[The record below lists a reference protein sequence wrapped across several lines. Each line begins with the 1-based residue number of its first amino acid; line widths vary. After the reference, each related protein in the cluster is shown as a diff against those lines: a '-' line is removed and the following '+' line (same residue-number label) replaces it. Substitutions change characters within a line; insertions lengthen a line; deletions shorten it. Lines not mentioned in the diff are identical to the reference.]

1 YEKVCRVER
10 GCSCTIFISE
20 PKCCCVGQSVSEIPG
35 NLTDNVRRL
44 LLYNVGI
51 SHIRENAFSR
61 YQHLEEIVIEDSDA
75 LQSINADAFGNLY
88 NLGKLCTCRMIYKRN
103 KLFDYLSVSGCK
115 NLKEMTPR
123 HRLAMEVIDFSHN
136 HIEYLGDGQLR
147 AVHANKIRLNNNNL
161 REIGS
166 HIFANCRFSLLEL
179 NNNLELK
186 RLSIDTFA
194 GISFI
199 KLLDLS
205 RTGITE
211 LPTTGLSRLEGLKLK
226 DTEDLKKLPP
236 ILAFTSLKKVEFTY
250 PYHCCLFKYASKEIS
265 TAGEM
270 YTKNLEEIRNRECS
284 AKATPKLNRLRRQSA
299 RTDRPQESRE
309 NPLDFSDL
317 LQWFDSVNAGNITIE
332 IDDDWDT
339 LLEPE
344 FEDAD
349 VGLLTTFN
357 CTSSAVSDFF
367 ASIQCTPMPNALNPC
382 EDVIGYDFLRWAIW
396 FVWISAI
403 VGNVGVWIVLCQMGQ
418 KKMQVHYFF
427 MANLSTADLLTG
439 VYLGVLAI
447 ADYKTSN
454 EYYNYAVA
462 WQTGIGCNIAGFI
475 SVFGSEISIMSMFLI
490 AFDMCYNIRNAFYGK
505 HLRMRTAIMMM
516 AVAYMIAFTMAV
528 LPIIG
533 VSTYTSTSVCLP
545 LSIEDNFDRIY
556 VIGSLLFNLLAFLGM
571 AISYSFIVRMLCDPE
586 QPKRSEDK
594 AIILKMATLIGTEM
608 LCWFPTLFFGLTA
621 ALGHPLISISVAKIF
636 LVIFYPINAFT
647 NPFLYVFLTK
657 ITHIRPCWISLLSSK
672 TPNDSNELKSL
683 PSSTFQKET
692 SAHAGAQ
699 SEKRP
704 LIFNERLRVSAA
716 PRMSDISEHVVME
729 KNITPNLLS
738 HKASSFQQ
746 QQLPTERQDCV
757 VLPKQLQNRRS
768 SVRSTGKDSGC
779 GSLTPPIPSYRFQCF
794 PTESST

>member
-1 YEKVCRVER
+1 MSNN
-10 GCSCTIFISE
+10 G
-20 PKCCCVGQSVSEIPG
+20 
-35 NLTDNVRRL
+35 LVRMPTL
-44 LLYNVGI
+44 
-51 SHIRENAFSR
+51 
-61 YQHLEEIVIEDSDA
+61 
-75 LQSINADAFGNLY
+75 
-88 NLGKLCTCRMIYKRN
+88 
-103 KLFDYLSVSGCK
+103 
-115 NLKEMTPR
+115 EMTPR
-123 HRLAMEVIDFSHN
+123 HRLAMEVIDFSYN

-147 AVHANKIRLNNNNL
+147 AVHANKIRLNNNDL

-179 NNNLELK
+179 NDNLELK

-284 AKATPKLNRLRRQSA
+284 AKSTPKLNRLRRRSA
-299 RTDRPQESRE
+299 RTDRSILLPQESRE

-418 KKMQVHYFF
+418 KRMQVHYFF

-475 SVFGSEISIMSMFLI
+475 SVFSSEISIMSMFLI

-505 HLRMRTAIMMM
+505 RLRMRTAIMMM
-516 AVAYMIAFTMAV
+516 AVAYLIAFTMAV

-636 LVIFYPINAFT
+636 LVLFYPINAFT

-657 ITHIRPCWISLLSSK
+657 ITHIRPCWISLLNSK

-683 PSSTFQKET
+683 PSSTFHKEMST
-692 SAHAGAQ
+692 HAGAQ

-704 LIFNERLRVSAA
+704 LIFNERLRVSAV

-738 HKASSFQQ
+738 HKTSSFQQ

-757 VLPKQLQNRRS
+757 VLLKQLQSRRA
-768 SVRSTGKDSGC
+768 SVRSTGKDSGR

-794 PTESST
+794 SNESST

>member
-1 YEKVCRVER
+1 MHHFLSALIICILSNGTTVAAQDLKWYEKVCRVER
-10 GCSCTIFISE
+10 GCTCTVFISE
-20 PKCCCVGQSVSEIPG
+20 PKCCCVGQSVIEIPG
-35 NLTDNVRRL
+35 NLTDNIRRL

-51 SHIRENAFSR
+51 NHIGENAFRR
-61 YQHLEEIVIEDSDA
+61 YQQLEEMYVIEDSAA
-75 LQSINADAFGNLY
+75 LQSINADAFGSLS
-88 NLGKLCTCRMIYKRN
+88 NLGK
-103 KLFDYLSVSGCK
+103 LSVSGCK
-115 NLKEMTPR
+115 NLKEVTGILLINNTRILTLMMSNNGLVRMPTLEMTSQ
-123 HRLAMEVIDFSHN
+123 HRLAMEVIDFSYN

-147 AVHANKIRLNNNNL
+147 AVHANKICLNNNDL

-166 HIFANCRFSLLEL
+166 HIFANCRVSLLEL
-179 NNNLELK
+179 NDNLELK

-199 KLLDLS
+199 KHLDLS

-211 LPTTGLSRLEGLKLK
+211 LPTTGLSRLEGLKLA
-226 DTEDLKKLPP
+226 DTQDLKKLPP

-270 YTKNLEEIRNRECS
+270 YTENLEEIRNRECS
-284 AKATPKLNRLRRQSA
+284 AKSTTVLKRLRRESRRNRRSLLQL
-299 RTDRPQESRE
+299 QESRE

-317 LQWFDSVNAGNITIE
+317 LKWFDSVNAGNITIE

-349 VGLLTTFN
+349 IGLLTTFN

-403 VGNVGVWIVLCQMGQ
+403 VG
-418 KKMQVHYFF
+418 
-427 MANLSTADLLTG
+427 
-439 VYLGVLAI
+439 VYLGILATV
-447 ADYKTSN
+447 DYKTSN

-475 SVFGSEISIMSMFLI
+475 SVFSSEISIMSMFLI

-505 HLRMRTAIMMM
+505 RLRMRTAIMMM
-516 AVAYMIAFTMAV
+516 TVAYIIAFTMAV

-533 VSTYTSTSVCLP
+533 VSTYTSTS
-545 LSIEDNFDRIY
+545 IY
-556 VIGSLLFNLLAFLGM
+556 VIASLLFNLLAFLGM
-571 AISYSFIVRMLCDPE
+571 AISYSFIGRMLCDPE

-608 LCWFPTLFFGLTA
+608 LCWFPTLFFGFTA

-636 LVIFYPINAFT
+636 LVLFYPINAFT

-657 ITHIRPCWISLLSSK
+657 ITHMRPCSMLFLTNKTSK
-672 TPNDSNELKSL
+672 STNELKSL
-683 PSSTFQKET
+683 TSSSSQRGE
-692 SAHAGAQ
+692 SMHAGIQQ

-704 LIFNERLRVSAA
+704 LVISERLGLSTV
-716 PRMSDISEHVVME
+716 PQMTDVSEHVLSE
-729 KNITPNLLS
+729 KKIICDS
-738 HKASSFQQ
+738 HSQTSSNFSR
-746 QQLPTERQDCV
+746 QQLQAEKKTPTS
-757 VLPKQLQNRRS
+757 LTKHQLQNRRS
-768 SVRSTGKDSGC
+768 STRSNGKDSGC
-779 GSLTPPIPSYRFQCF
+779 GSLTPRISSNHFQCF
-794 PTESST
+794 PDESTA

>member
-1 YEKVCRVER
+1 MSNN
-10 GCSCTIFISE
+10 G
-20 PKCCCVGQSVSEIPG
+20 
-35 NLTDNVRRL
+35 LVRMPTL
-44 LLYNVGI
+44 
-51 SHIRENAFSR
+51 
-61 YQHLEEIVIEDSDA
+61 
-75 LQSINADAFGNLY
+75 
-88 NLGKLCTCRMIYKRN
+88 
-103 KLFDYLSVSGCK
+103 
-115 NLKEMTPR
+115 EMTPR
-123 HRLAMEVIDFSHN
+123 HRLAMEVIDFSYN

-147 AVHANKIRLNNNNL
+147 AVHANKIRLNNNDL

-179 NNNLELK
+179 NDNLELK

-226 DTEDLKKLPP
+226 DTEELKKLPP

-284 AKATPKLNRLRRQSA
+284 AKSTPKLNRQRRQSA
-299 RTDRPQESRE
+299 RNDRSILLPQESRE

-382 EDVIGYDFLRWAIW
+382 EDVIGYDFLRWVIW
-396 FVWISAI
+396 FVWVSAI
-403 VGNVGVWIVLCQMGQ
+403 VGNIGVWIVLCQMGQ
-418 KKMQVHYFF
+418 KRMQVHYFF

-475 SVFGSEISIMSMFLI
+475 SVFSSEISIMSMFLI

-505 HLRMRTAIMMM
+505 RLRMRTAIMMM
-516 AVAYMIAFTMAV
+516 VVAYIIAFTMAV

-556 VIGSLLFNLLAFLGM
+556 VIASLLFNLLAFLGM
-571 AISYSFIVRMLCDPE
+571 AISYSFIVTMLCDPE

-636 LVIFYPINAFT
+636 LVLFYPINAFT
-647 NPFLYVFLTK
+647 NPFLYVFFTK
-657 ITHIRPCWISLLSSK
+657 ITHIRLCPVSFLSNK
-672 TPNDSNELKSL
+672 TANIPNELKYHHYHSYLRTLRKTKESKLMVEKHVQRQSSLLDLRKAFKNYDVYRSL
-683 PSSTFQKET
+683 PTSTFRKEMPTHSST
-692 SAHAGAQ
+692 Q
-699 SEKRP
+699 SERRS
-704 LIFNERLRVSAA
+704 LIFTGRLRVSTA
-716 PRMSDISEHVVME
+716 PRMSDISEHVTLE
-729 KNITPNLLS
+729 KNITPNSLS
-738 HKASSFQQ
+738 HTSSSFSQ
-746 QQLPTERQDCV
+746 QQLSTEQNYV
-757 VLPKQLQNRRS
+757 VSPKELQNRRP
-768 SVRSTGKDSGC
+768 SVRSTGKDSGR

-794 PTESST
+794 PNESPT

>member
-1 YEKVCRVER
+1 MSNN
-10 GCSCTIFISE
+10 G
-20 PKCCCVGQSVSEIPG
+20 
-35 NLTDNVRRL
+35 LVRMPTL
-44 LLYNVGI
+44 
-51 SHIRENAFSR
+51 
-61 YQHLEEIVIEDSDA
+61 
-75 LQSINADAFGNLY
+75 
-88 NLGKLCTCRMIYKRN
+88 
-103 KLFDYLSVSGCK
+103 
-115 NLKEMTPR
+115 EMTSR
-123 HRLAMEVIDFSHN
+123 HRLAMEVIDFSYN

-147 AVHANKIRLNNNNL
+147 AIHANKICLSNNDL

-166 HIFANCRFSLLEL
+166 HIFANCRVSVLEL
-179 NNNLELK
+179 NDNIELK

-199 KLLDLS
+199 KHLDLS

-211 LPTTGLSRLEGLKLK
+211 LPTTGLSRLEGLKLA
-226 DTEDLKKLPP
+226 DTEELKKLPP

-284 AKATPKLNRLRRQSA
+284 AKSTSKLNRRLRRQST
-299 RTDRPQESRE
+299 RNERSILLPQESRE

-357 CTSSAVSDFF
+357 CTSNAVTDFF

-403 VGNVGVWIVLCQMGQ
+403 VGNVGVWIVLCQIRQ
-418 KKMQVHYFF
+418 KRMQVHYFF

-439 VYLGVLAI
+439 VYLGILATV
-447 ADYKTSN
+447 DYKTSN

-505 HLRMRTAIMMM
+505 RLRMRTAVMMM
-516 AVAYMIAFTMAV
+516 IVAYIIAFTMAV

-545 LSIEDNFDRIY
+545 LSIEDNFDRMY
-556 VIGSLLFNLLAFLGM
+556 VIASLLFNLLAFLGM
-571 AISYSFIVRMLCDPE
+571 AISYSFIGRMLCDPE

-608 LCWFPTLFFGLTA
+608 LCWFPTLFFGFTA

-657 ITHIRPCWISLLSSK
+657 ITHMRPCLTSFLNKKTSNSSNKLQTMRKASESKLITEEDVRRQGSLLDLRK
-672 TPNDSNELKSL
+672 AFKNYNVYRSL
-683 PSSTFQKET
+683 PSSVFQKEE
-692 SAHAGAQ
+692 SIH
-699 SEKRP
+699 SSMKFEKRP
-704 LIFNERLRVSAA
+704 LIFAAKLRTSAV
-716 PRMSDISEHVVME
+716 PQMTDISEHVTLE
-729 KNITPNLLS
+729 NNIIQDSLS
-738 HKASSFQQ
+738 HTSSNFLQQ
-746 QQLPTERQDCV
+746 NLPIEKKTSV
-757 VLPKQLQNRRS
+757 VLSKHLQNRRS
-768 SVRSTGKDSGC
+768 SIRSNGKDSGR
-779 GSLTPPIPSYRFQCF
+779 GSLTPPITSHRFQCF
-794 PTESST
+794 PNESAT